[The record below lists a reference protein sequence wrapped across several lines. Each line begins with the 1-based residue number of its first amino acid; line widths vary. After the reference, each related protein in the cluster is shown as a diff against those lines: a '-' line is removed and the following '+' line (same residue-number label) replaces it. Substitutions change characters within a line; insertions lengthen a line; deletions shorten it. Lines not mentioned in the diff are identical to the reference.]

1 MKLID
6 IINEWIAEA
15 GITLSRLE
23 KLSGLPPR
31 TLYNLKYGIKQNSL
45 NLTNATKIAIAL
57 DKDMNEFKKLIKNE
71 SENKND

>member
-1 MKLID
+1 MQLID
-6 IINEWIAEA
+6 IINEWITEEGIALSKLERMA
-15 GITLSRLE
+15 GVP
-23 KLSGLPPR
+23 KN

>member
-6 IINEWIAEA
+6 LVNRWINTE
-15 GITLSRLE
+15 GITLSKLE

-31 TLYNLKYGIKQNSL
+31 TLYNLKYGVKQNSL

-57 DKDMNEFKKLIKNE
+57 DKDMNEFKQLINNE
-71 SENKND
+71 SEKDND

>member
-6 IINEWIAEA
+6 IINDWIKEA

-71 SENKND
+71 NEEK